1 MYNTTRITS
10 IMYISVMSV
19 SFFFLF
25 LFPEVWIKV
34 VIAGAGALTLQPCW
48 KGHNDQREISFP
60 RAESFLG
67 FLLPEKINSC

>member
-1 MYNTTRITS
+1 MTCVILMYVNSYMYKLYMYNTTRITS

-34 VIAGAGALTLQPCW
+34 VIAGAGAAILDHKVEVLY
-48 KGHNDQREISFP
+48 
-60 RAESFLG
+60 
-67 FLLPEKINSC
+67 